1 MIRKTLLVLIVLPL
15 IALAQASS
23 VLEVSVRD
31 AETGNTLRGAVVKF
45 EELPF
50 AGVTGEDGKFTLKNM
65 PPGEWRIICS
75 FVGYKTERQLI
86 SVAGDKSSFTIKL
99 KQDAVEV
106 SEVLV
111 TGSRAGDKN
120 SSISY
125 SNLAKAEIERISVTR
140 DIPAILNTLPSTSF
154 YSESGTGIGYGYIR
168 IRGFDQRRIS
178 VLINGVPQNDP
189 EDHSVYWLNFYD
201 LANSL
206 EDVQVQRGA
215 ALTFYGPP
223 SIGASINLMTNKP
236 FVEPGGTFE
245 VGTGSFNTRKYSLSA
260 NSGLLAERFMIR
272 VRGTKVETDG
282 YREWSWAQIYR
293 FFVSASYFDD
303 VQSVS
308 VNAFGGPQEDGL
320 AFYGISKSMNADD
333 DLRRYNYGAASQDR
347 EVLNQPQ
354 ISLVHDLKLDDHL
367 WLKNTIFYMSGD
379 GFFDFNASY
388 GTHDYFRIDPSVT
401 IPADIMMRAFV
412 DNDQFGWLPQIE
424 YRYSSGKLLAGGE
437 VRIHRSL
444 HWGRIESGSGLPA
457 DIVGEGGNKHFY
469 EYRGGKDIFSG
480 FVGLQH
486 DLTEGL
492 GLSFKLQ
499 SIYQKY
505 RLYDEKFVG
514 TDFTTPYFFVNPQ
527 AGISYRLNNNITAY
541 ASVALTRREPP
552 LKNLYEAES
561 ASWGVVPQFSRKQDG
576 SYDFNEPLVKPE
588 TLLNIEL
595 GTRFDWSIFNGSV
608 NFYYMNFENEIVPS
622 GGLDVFGQPR
632 FGNAGRTLHLGL
644 EFEGVIRLPWRL
656 QFSLNGNI
664 SRNRY
669 VDFTEYDGNGQPLSR
684 VDNYIAN
691 APELILNAALNYTG
705 EHFFAGIHLNHTGT
719 QYTDNSTNPD
729 GTGFDELTVDSFSV
743 VNLSAGVQ
751 YSFYGTALRLTF
763 EVNNLLD
770 RKYLMNGFGWDNFF
784 PAAGRNIMTTLKVD
798 I

>member
-1 MIRKTLLVLIVLPL
+1 MIRKILLFL
-15 IALAQASS
+15 IALPLFTLAQVSS
-23 VLEVSVRD
+23 ILEIIVRD
-31 AETGNTLRGAVVKF
+31 ADKGNTLRGAVVKF

-50 AGVTGEDGKFTLKNM
+50 AGVTDEEGKFILKNM
-65 PPGEWRIICS
+65 PPGDWRIICS
-75 FVGYKTERQLI
+75 FVGYRTERLLI
-86 SVAGDKSSFTIKL
+86 SVTGDKSTYTINM

-106 SEVLV
+106 PEVVV

-120 SSISY
+120 SSISF
-125 SNLAKAEIERISVTR
+125 SNLGKAEIERISVTK

-215 ALTFYGPP
+215 SLSFYGPP
-223 SIGASINLMTNKP
+223 SIGASINLVTNKP
-236 FVEPGGTFE
+236 FVEPGAAFE
-245 VGTGSFNTRKYSLSA
+245 VGSGSFNTRKYSLSA
-260 NSGLLAERFMIR
+260 NSGLLADRFMIR
-272 VRGTKVETDG
+272 LRGTKVETDG

-303 VQSVS
+303 IQSISVS
-308 VNAFGGPQEDGL
+308 AFGGPQKDGL
-320 AFYGISKSMNADD
+320 AFYGISKSMNDD
-333 DLRRYNYGAASQDR
+333 ENLRRYNYGASSQDR

-354 ISLVHDLKLDDHL
+354 ISLVHDLKLGENL
-367 WLKNTIFYMSGD
+367 WLKNTFFYMSGD

-388 GTHDYFRIDPSVT
+388 GTNDYFRIDPSIT
-401 IPADIMMRAFV
+401 IPNDIMMRAFV

-424 YRYSSGKLLAGGE
+424 YRYSKGKLLAGGE

-444 HWGRIESGSGLPA
+444 HWGRIESGTGLPA
-457 DIVGEGGNKHFY
+457 EIVGEKGNKHFY
-469 EYRGGKDIFSG
+469 DYKGGKDIFSG
-480 FVGLQH
+480 FIGLQH
-486 DLTEGL
+486 NLGSDL
-492 GLSFKLQ
+492 GLSLKLQ
-499 SIYQKY
+499 TVYQKY

-514 TDFTTPYFFVNPQ
+514 TDFTTPYLFVNPQ
-527 AGISYRLNNNITAY
+527 VGLSYKVNGNISVYG
-541 ASVALTRREPP
+541 SVALTKREPP

-561 ASWGVVPQFSRKQDG
+561 ASWGVVPQFNRKQDG
-576 SYDFNEPLVKPE
+576 SYDFDEPLVQPE

-595 GTRFDWSIFNGSV
+595 GSRFSWKIFNGSV

-632 FGNAGRTLHLGL
+632 VGNAGRTLHLGL
-644 EFEGVIRLPWRL
+644 EFEGVVRLPWRL
-656 QFSLNGNI
+656 QLSLNGNL
-664 SRNRY
+664 SRNRF
-669 VDFTEYDGNGQPLSR
+669 VEFTEYDGDGLPLSR

-691 APELILNAALNYTG
+691 APELILNAALNYVG
-705 EHFFAGIHLNHTGT
+705 EHFFAGLHLNHTGT
-719 QYTDNSTNPD
+719 QYTDNSTNPA
-729 GTGFDELTVDSFSV
+729 GTGFEEVTVDAFTV

-751 YSFYGTALRLTF
+751 YSLYGTLLKLTF
-763 EVNNLLD
+763 ELNNLLD
-770 RKYLMNGFGWDNFF
+770 HKNLMNGFGWDNFF
-784 PAAGRNIMTTLKVD
+784 PAAGRNIMTTLKVE